1 MKIIF
6 FVCLLITVNDIN
18 GSAFSF
24 TSAFG
29 TLHDPK
35 LPSKCYGN
43 DLSESLKSGVNDIVI
58 VQQSDDSFK
67 STPFQARV
75 GKLSNW
81 KTLFKSREGKQAKLY
96 VNNIRALGDV
106 NLLLSDSGAVFI
118 HRPRSMAS
126 CSFTSEEM
134 QNMALDRES
143 NDGLVV
149 VEDLDIELKF
159 KIYVFNQ
166 RDRLVVTDID
176 GTITTSDV
184 GGFLGGSI
192 GVGVEQPRVVE
203 FFNKVNYNGYKV
215 LYLTARPMAFDG
227 LTREYLFETLQ
238 DVDGNPPDFIRYS
251 LPIGPLFM
259 SPISAEK
266 AISANAEVMKLS
278 TLTSIIDLFDSKEE
292 SINGAYGNKNSDTES
307 YLKSGI
313 QGENVYLVNNQG
325 KIVNVATGN
334 ITSYRLQSKMVN
346 EYYPK
351 L

>member
-1 MKIIF
+1 MKTIF
-6 FVCLLITVNDIN
+6 LICLLINVNDVK

-24 TSAFG
+24 STAFG
-29 TLHDPK
+29 TLHDPH
-35 LPSKCYGN
+35 LPSKCYGG

-58 VQQSDDSFK
+58 VKQSDDAFK

-81 KTLFKSREGKQAKLY
+81 KTLFKSREGKLAKLY
-96 VNNIRALGDV
+96 VNNIRALPDV
-106 NLLLSDSGAVFI
+106 NLVLSDSGSVFI
-118 HRPRSMAS
+118 HRPRSIAS
-126 CSFTSEEM
+126 CLFTNDEM
-134 QNMALDRES
+134 QNMALDGER
-143 NDGLVV
+143 NDGLLVV
-149 VEDLDIELKF
+149 ADLNIELKF
-159 KIYVFNQ
+159 QIFVFNQ
-166 RDRLVVTDID
+166 NDRLVVTDID

-203 FFNKVNYNGYKV
+203 FFDKVDFNGYKV

-238 DVDGNPPDFIRYS
+238 DVDGNPPDFFRYS
-251 LPIGPLFM
+251 LPKGPLFM

-266 AISANAEVMKLS
+266 AISADAEIMKLS
-278 TLTSIIDLFDSKEE
+278 TLTSIINLFDLKEGV
-292 SINGAYGNKNSDTES
+292 IYGAYGNKNSDTES

-313 QGENVYLVNNQG
+313 KGDNVYLINEQSN
-325 KIVNVATGN
+325 IVNVATGN
-334 ITSYRLQSKMVN
+334 ITSYKVQSQMIN